1 MLINIGPD
9 ILGGT
14 PVFAGTRVPIKNLFD
29 CLEAGQRIDYFLD
42 DFDGVQ
48 REQVLRVLTMSQQ
61 LIENANESGGL
72 TRRAGPR
79 PNVKR
84 PLQTQV

>member
-1 MLINIGPD
+1 MRNWPINLDPD

-14 PVFAGTRVPIKNLFD
+14 PVFAGTHVPVKNLYD
-29 CLEAGQRIDYFLD
+29 CLEAGQTTAYFLD

-61 LIENANESGGL
+61 LIENANGS
-72 TRRAGPR
+72 
-79 PNVKR
+79 
-84 PLQTQV
+84 